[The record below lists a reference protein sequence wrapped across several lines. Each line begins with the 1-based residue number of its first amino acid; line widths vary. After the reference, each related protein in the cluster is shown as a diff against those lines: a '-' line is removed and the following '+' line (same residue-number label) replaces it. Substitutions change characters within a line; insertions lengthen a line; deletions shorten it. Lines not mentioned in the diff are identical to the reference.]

1 MSTTKRE
8 PAHTHEIGTRVQ
20 VQVDDH
26 RGLRWYDGVVTDHT
40 RIGTALGDGWPT
52 FTVQA
57 DDGTT
62 YHYAS
67 PECVRLPR
75 AQRGAR

>member
-8 PAHTHEIGTRVQ
+8 TAHEHEIGTRVQ

-26 RGLRWYDGVVTDHT
+26 RGLRWYDGVIAGYSRV
-40 RIGTALGDGWPT
+40 GEAYGDGWPT
-52 FTVQA
+52 YDVRT
-57 DDGTT
+57 DDGKT
-62 YHYAS
+62 YEYAS

-75 AQRGAR
+75 AKRTGR